1 MNWSRIKYAMSW
13 PSSTDPFYLANTTDQ
28 TARRSYYG
36 VNSIPAGFGNGATV
50 GGSASSWRSSGL
62 SNMGAYTPITIEFN
76 GGMVDEE
83 LQMSVTVSSETNQT
97 NIDLRLFVM
106 TSIDSV
112 YYNSPSAY
120 DNFHNVFIDF
130 LTNSSGQSLSL
141 DGVTNYTQEFNWS
154 MPSPWPNNNTSIL
167 WDISDLNVVA
177 FVQNYSTKEVLQ
189 AEWAR
194 TNDMNIDMDDDGVIN
209 DEDNCMEDYNPEQI
223 DVDADGMG
231 DACDLCDNANVYVK
245 GNLNGDVANNE
256 PVINLY
262 DVFFLVDRVLD
273 DDYSNEDYIGCSI
286 EAADFNG
293 DSLYNTLDILL
304 MIFDILGQ
312 NDDGRTTNTSTANLL
327 INDLPGSSS
336 INFVSDDYISGFQF
350 DLPIENE
357 YYELKEEQKLPNGWL
372 FQTKKLSDKIRVIA
386 IDLTGESPIKKAS
399 LLLNGNLLSDPENII
414 ISNNVGKSM
423 DAIVKYS
430 DPSLEKL
437 ELSNEVNFSSIY
449 PNPFNPVVTIP
460 FSIPYEMYTRVLV
473 YNITGKL
480 VDVLLE
486 DHALRPG
493 HHSIAWDGSRFS
505 SGVYI
510 IQIETPLRRYSQKAF
525 LLK

>member
-1 MNWSRIKYAMSW
+1 MSW
-13 PSSTDPFYLANTTDQ
+13 PSSTDPFYLANTADQ
-28 TARRSYYG
+28 NARRSYYG

-62 SNMGAYTPITIEFN
+62 SNIGTYTPIAIEFN
-76 GGMVDEE
+76 GGMVDGE
-83 LQMSVTVSSETNQT
+83 LQVSVTVSSETNQSSS
-97 NIDLRLFVM
+97 DLRLFVM

-120 DNFHNVFIDF
+120 DNFQNVFIEF

-141 DGVTNYTQEFNWS
+141 DGVTNYTQEFNWN

-167 WDISDLNVVA
+167 WDISDLNVIA
-177 FVQNYSTKEVLQ
+177 FVQNYSSKEVLQ
-189 AEWAR
+189 AEWTR

-209 DEDNCMEDYNPEQI
+209 DEDNCMEEYNPQQL

-231 DACDLCDNANVYVK
+231 DACDLCDNLNVYVK

-273 DDYSNEDYIGCSI
+273 DDFSDEDYIGCSI

-312 NDDGRTTNTSTANLL
+312 NDDGRSTNTTTANLL
-327 INDLPGSSS
+327 INDLPGSSL
-336 INFVSDDYISGFQF
+336 INFVSDDFMSGFQF

-357 YYELKEEQKLPNGWL
+357 YYELIEEDKLPNGWL
-372 FQTKKLSDKIRVIA
+372 FQTRKLSDKIRVIG
-386 IDLTGESPIKKAS
+386 IDLTGHKPVKEVS
-399 LLLNGNLLSDPENII
+399 LILHGNLLRDPENII
-414 ISNNVGKSM
+414 LSNNFGKS
-423 DAIVKYS
+423 INTLIKYI
-430 DPSLEKL
+430 DPIFEKL
-437 ELSNEVNFSSIY
+437 ELSNKVNFNSIY
-449 PNPFNPVVTIP
+449 PNPFNPTVTVP
-460 FSIPYEMYTRVLV
+460 FSIPYEMHTRVLV
-473 YNITGKL
+473 YNITGEL

-493 HHSIAWDGSRFS
+493 YHSITWDGSRFS